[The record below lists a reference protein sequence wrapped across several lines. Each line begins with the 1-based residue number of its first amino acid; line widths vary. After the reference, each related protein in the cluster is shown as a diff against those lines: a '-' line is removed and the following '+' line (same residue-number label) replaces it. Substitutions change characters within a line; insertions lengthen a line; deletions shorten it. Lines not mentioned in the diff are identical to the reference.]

1 MILYHK
7 SFANDVC
14 VEFIGLRL
22 ADVVFAQ
29 GGSPDRVEHTH
40 FVIRS
45 DKIPC
50 KVIAIVCR
58 RFKTND
64 EAVLLEGIEDGD
76 QQLEAITVV
85 RELKRLDEYFAFIRN
100 DCGKMVEFGNI
111 NASVKHHI
119 EISTYR

>member
-1 MILYHK
+1 MILYYK

-14 VEFIGLRL
+14 VDFIGIRCTNI
-22 ADVVFAQ
+22 VFAQ
-29 GGSPDRVEHTH
+29 GGSPDRVGHTH

-50 KVIAIVCR
+50 KVVAIVCR

-64 EAVLLEGIEDGD
+64 EAVLLEGIEIGN

-100 DCGKMVEFGNI
+100 DCDEMFEFGNI